1 MSLEFLKGGEEH
13 CLALISCQPPQL
25 QQGQAGL
32 VTFLSRKKFQNIIY
46 RTVSNPILLA

>member
-1 MSLEFLKGGEEH
+1 MFVSGSLCQMSLEFLKGGEEH

-32 VTFLSRKKFQNIIY
+32 VTFLSKKKFQEK
-46 RTVSNPILLA
+46 